1 MALQWTCNE
10 HECGFVATATEVD
23 ELIEQVNAHMRDQHD
38 SYELEE
44 MIEDAAVE
52 VSDEA

>member
-1 MALQWTCNE
+1 MALQWSCNE
-10 HECGFVATATEVD
+10 HECGFVATADDVEALVAQAN
-23 ELIEQVNAHMRDQHD
+23 EHMRDAHD

-52 VSDEA
+52 VADEA

>member
-1 MALQWTCNE
+1 MALQWSCNE
-10 HECGFVATATEVD
+10 HACGFVATAPDVEA
-23 ELIEQVNAHMRDQHD
+23 LIAQVNAHMREQHD

-52 VSDEA
+52 VPDEA

>member
-1 MALQWTCNE
+1 MALQWSCNE
-10 HECGFVATATEVD
+10 HECGFVATAPDVEALVA
-23 ELIEQVNAHMRDQHD
+23 QVNVHMREQHD

-52 VSDEA
+52 VPDEA